1 MEDREIT
8 NLSSTTF
15 GRSVMAN
22 KLIAYIHRVHHSR
35 HEVVERLGTF
45 TRGRKQYE
53 IHYLK
58 ESVCDL
64 QGTIEFRR
72 ADSLFKF
79 EFSTLDYPQTLKNL
93 RFAIDDILDR
103 ETMWE
108 WGNKV
113 DIKQKS
119 ERDVRIFL
127 RLLSR
132 KILWISDPL
141 VAIPSEEDPD
151 DINEASLYLAKTAGW
166 IRNSFCLCKALRWVH
181 WRNRRR
187 KEKRLYSR
195 GFNIFRLNREAL
207 ISLRN
212 AINEIGDGDRGKN
225 IY

>member
-8 NLSSTTF
+8 NLSSTQF

-58 ESVCDL
+58 KSVCDL

-79 EFSTLDYPQTLKNL
+79 EFSTLDYRQTLKNL

-127 RLLSR
+127 RVLSR

-166 IRNSFCLCKALRWVH
+166 IRNSYCLCTALRCV
-181 WRNRRR
+181 RRER
-187 KEKRLYSR
+187 KGKRYYR
-195 GFNIFRLNREAL
+195 HYFNIFRLNREAL

-212 AINEIGDGDRGKN
+212 CCLKQQST
-225 IY
+225 